1 MLISLLSVSGDSTQV
16 LIWTAVEPATGIVSA
31 CFPVFLPAFQ
41 RRALAERF
49 SSSSRDSS
57 GINLMLHKLFST
69 RSSASSSRKERTLFR
84 GSEDIDSGASQ
95 RTGSAVTELVE
106 MAGGEGGKNYG

>member
-1 MLISLLSVSGDSTQV
+1 MLISFLSFSGDSTQI

-49 SSSSRDSS
+49 SSSSRNSS
-57 GINLMLHKLFST
+57 GINVMLHKLFST
-69 RSSASSSRKERTLFR
+69 RSSASSSRKEQTSFH
-84 GSEDIDSGASQ
+84 GSKDIECGASL
-95 RTGSAVTELVE
+95 RTGSAVTESVE

>member
-1 MLISLLSVSGDSTQV
+1 MLISFLLFSGDSTQV

-49 SSSSRDSS
+49 SSSSRSS
-57 GINLMLHKLFST
+57 AGIHLMLQKFFST
-69 RSSASSSRKERTLFR
+69 RSSASLSRKERASSP
-84 GSEDIDSGASQ
+84 GSADIESGASQ
-95 RTGSAVTELVE
+95 RTGSAVAKSVE
-106 MAGGEGGKNYG
+106 KAGESS